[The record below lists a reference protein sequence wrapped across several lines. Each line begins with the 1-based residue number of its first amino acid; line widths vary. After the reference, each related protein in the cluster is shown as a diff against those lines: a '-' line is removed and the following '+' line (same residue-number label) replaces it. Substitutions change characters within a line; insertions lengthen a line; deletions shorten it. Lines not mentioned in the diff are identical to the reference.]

1 MTFNIIFKGMALVLA
16 IVILGGFV
24 RNYQN
29 KMAGLDGLAKEGFQD
44 TNHVTGAEED
54 QDQVTP
60 ANVDYP
66 ASSHKGPGE
75 CFPRDRLT
83 SQDLLPHDAAN
94 SKFSQVNP
102 AGQGDVDGR
111 NFLQST
117 YHQGLNTV
125 GTSLRNAN
133 KQLRSEPPNPT
144 VAVSIW
150 NKSTIDSDLHRRPLE

>member
-1 MTFNIIFKGMALVLA
+1 MTFNNILKGMLLVVA
-16 IVILGGFV
+16 IVVFGKFY
-24 RNYQN
+24 RDYHN
-29 KMAGLDGLAKEGFQD
+29 KITGINGNAKEEFQD
-44 TNHVTGAEED
+44 SNQVTGAEED
-54 QDQVTP
+54 QDQVAP
-60 ANVDYP
+60 AEVDYP

-111 NFLQST
+111 NFLQSS